1 MNLRFI
7 IGAIVIPIISALFIA
22 GGMAAIA
29 FDTAGCTPAQQAI
42 LGQVET
48 IILDDL
54 AMGKTL
60 TAIEADVARVFAGQ
74 TGVDIVLI
82 VDEAIVLL
90 IDAGLIPAN
99 ILPYAKQIAGE
110 VHPIALAHRAAVKP

>member
-1 MNLRFI
+1 MNLRNI
-7 IGAIVIPIISALFIA
+7 VGMVVIPIMSALFLSGA
-22 GGMAAIA
+22 MAAIA
-29 FDTAGCTPAQQAI
+29 FDTAGCTPAQQAV
-42 LGQVET
+42 LGQVEQ

-90 IDAGLIPAN
+90 IDAGLIPAGV
-99 ILPYAKQIAGE
+99 LPYAQKIAAE
-110 VHPIALAHRAAVKP
+110 VHPVALAHRAAVKQ